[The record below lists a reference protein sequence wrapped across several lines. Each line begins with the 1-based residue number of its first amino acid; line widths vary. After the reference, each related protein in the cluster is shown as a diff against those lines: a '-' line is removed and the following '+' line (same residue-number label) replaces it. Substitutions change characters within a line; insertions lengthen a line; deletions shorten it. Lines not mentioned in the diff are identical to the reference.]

1 MDRCPLY
8 TVDWDWP
15 TPDGEKE
22 PQPPRVCNEPLHLVW
37 TLDLYLEDMVDE
49 ITVAQSGDW
58 ANTSCWEVVCEGGHT
73 LARST
78 EEENAEP
85 FLASRN
91 LIHPCTSDQSAK
103 RASE

>member
-8 TVDWDWP
+8 VVDWAYNEP
-15 TPDGEKE
+15 GEE
-22 PQPPRVCNEPLHLVW
+22 RLPQSPRPCLEPLHLVW

-49 ITVAQSGDW
+49 ITVKESGDW
-58 ANTSCWEVVCEGGHT
+58 ANTSAWEVVCEGGHT

-91 LIHPCTSDQSAK
+91 LIHPCTADQSAK
-103 RASE
+103 RVSD